1 MELLD
6 HIDPVTFARVF
17 LSFEPDAKQHQ
28 LLRSDARRCIVN
40 CTRQWGKSTV
50 TAVKCVY
57 HAYFHPG
64 SLTLVLSP
72 SGRQSAEF
80 LRKVS
85 NFVKRLGI
93 RPRGDGDNEIS
104 LMLPNGSRIVGLPST
119 EERIRGFSSVG
130 LMVIDEA
137 SRVDDKLYHA
147 VRPMLAVGGRGGQ
160 GGDLWLMSTPNGK
173 TGFFYDIWDKGG
185 PDWTR
190 IRVPA
195 TDCPRISRQFLEEE
209 RRANS
214 DRFFRQEY
222 LCEFLDRDDGAFR
235 EDWIEDALRDDVPP
249 LGRPDPPIPGWVID
263 EASRRFFVGLDLGQR
278 QDYTA
283 IAVVERHT
291 IKSVDLDAGTR
302 SHREK
307 VRYRCRC
314 LRRLPLG
321 LGYVEVVD
329 KVISLMQ
336 SREFLDR
343 SSLVVDASG
352 VGSPVVEMLRK
363 SAKCSL
369 DPVTITSGQNMK
381 IDNYGYKMPR
391 TELMSQLALMLEKRE
406 LEISSHAG
414 EIDHIRNELRNLKL
428 RLNARGQENFDPEKD
443 SVHDDLVIALALG
456 LWKAKRSQPSIWG
469 MHRIF

>member
-6 HIDPVTFARVF
+6 HIDPVTFARAILGF
-17 LSFEPDAKQHQ
+17 QPDPRQHD

-57 HAYFHPG
+57 HAEMHPE
-64 SLTLVLSP
+64 SLILVLSP

-80 LRKVS
+80 LRKAS

-119 EERIRGFSSVG
+119 EERIRGFSSVS
-130 LMVIDEA
+130 LMIIDEA
-137 SRVDDKLYHA
+137 SRVSDKLYHA
-147 VRPMLAVGGRGGQ
+147 VRPMLAVGGRGGK

-173 TGFFYDIWDKGG
+173 TGFFYDIWAKGG

-195 TDCPRISRQFLEEE
+195 TECPRISTQFLDEE

-222 LCEFLDRDDGAFR
+222 LCEFLDRDDTAFR
-235 EDWIEDALRDDVPP
+235 DDWIEDALRNDVPP
-249 LGRPDPPIPGWVID
+249 LGRPDPVIEGWSID
-263 EASRRFFVGLDLGQR
+263 ESSRRFFVGLDLGQR

-283 IAVVERHT
+283 IAVIERHT
-291 IKSVDLDAGTR
+291 IKSADLDPGTR
-302 SHREK
+302 SHHEK
-307 VRYRCRC
+307 VRYRCRL

-329 KVISLMQ
+329 KVIALMQ
-336 SREFLDR
+336 SRDLRDR
-343 SSLVVDASG
+343 STLVVDASG

-363 SAKCSL
+363 SAKCPL
-369 DPVTITSGQNMK
+369 DPVTITGGQNVKM
-381 IDNYGYKMPR
+381 DNYGYKMPR
-391 TELMSQLALMLEKRE
+391 RELMSQLAVMLEKRE

-414 EIDHIRNELRNLKL
+414 EIEHIRSELRNL
-428 RLNARGQENFDPEKD
+428 RLTFNTKGQENFDPEKE
-443 SVHDDLVIALALG
+443 SVHDDLVIAMALG
-456 LWKAKRSQPSIWG
+456 FWKAKRSQPSIWG